1 MKKLKLWVAMLYLKY
16 LIRQRDKNFYKF
28 ICGLDQRLQLK
39 ATHQWLLLSD
49 KAYTFAQKHNLQKYL

>member
-1 MKKLKLWVAMLYLKY
+1 MLYLKY